1 MGLKHRWAPPSG
13 PQLRGLGQPVR
24 LAYVTLCSLSRRFR
38 GRRAAALVL
47 TRPRRTR
54 PRPHGFTV
62 PPGPARALVI
72 TGPAR
77 LDGQIA
83 NGEPLTS
90 G

>member
-1 MGLKHRWAPPSG
+1 
-13 PQLRGLGQPVR
+13 VR

-47 TRPRRTR
+47 T
-54 PRPHGFTV
+54 
-62 PPGPARALVI
+62 
-72 TGPAR
+72 GPAR